1 MLRQK
6 YSKKKRREKMKKN
19 KKTRKIGGM
28 KTRANTGSR
37 SRRRKR
43 QIEEEATRLSSR
55 VPQQQQQSKTMSPR
69 DERDAQ
75 ARFAALLGEK
85 CEATKQVND
94 DGSID
99 CPSSRTK
106 AKKKFNK
113 FHPDKNPGCKDYAKN
128 MMNKYN
134 ETCYGDDTN
143 PNRKWDKNDST
154 WRNEEAERDGFYT
167 TKMDDSS
174 ESAGASKS
182 VFDHCT
188 AKDKKS
194 PICRVC
200 GWTNDPNAKE
210 KCLCCPDSPQA
221 KDAAAKAAAAAEAAA
236 PETVQR
242 SPVVQPKNNRG
253 FIEPPL
259 TNSMSEMDEIIN
271 QRLGDNKTTPIKC
284 RKGDKSE
291 ECVGKKGA
299 KKKKAERQK
308 CKRSGGKVINKN
320 TRDEACVELMEMP
333 SSGSENRGRLPVS
346 PTSIK
351 DRAKN
356 LEKQL
361 TTPEPQPEQ
370 SITMATN
377 QCAEVREGATTY
389 FAEVEDGSYTGNV
402 AASLKDPMCKP
413 ELPAG
418 WESYFHETYNTY
430 FYINTINGQ
439 PQWEFPTLPAAETP
453 SAPSSDDPS
462 APPLDVPDLRQG
474 SVPIYTGLTDN
485 NQCALMKSEDGQE
498 YVAEVDDNDNDGHVD
513 YTGKT
518 AYSPSDPICNKP
530 PPNGWE
536 MITDTASG
544 QIYYYNSTTGQSSW
558 TYPESTESSESAPA
572 TAAESPSTPE
582 SSEPAP
588 ATAKEDESKNK
599 ILDKT
604 HGSCRYAKTPEGKEY
619 LYNFENQTTWDKD
632 SPICHLK
639 DTTVFGLNYRLT
651 FAKVLHKSGI
661 RV

>member
-43 QIEEEATRLSSR
+43 QIEAEATRLSSR
-55 VPQQQQQSKTMSPR
+55 VPQQQQSRTMSPR

-75 ARFAALLGEK
+75 ARFAELLGEK
-85 CEATKQVND
+85 CEATKEVND

-106 AKKKFNK
+106 AKKKFSK
-113 FHPDKNPGCKDYAKN
+113 FHPDKNPGCQDYAKN

-143 PNRKWDKNDST
+143 PNRKWDKNDPT
-154 WRNEEAERDGFYT
+154 WRNEEAERNGFYT

-200 GWTNDPNAKE
+200 GWTNDPKAKE

-221 KDAAAKAAAAAEAAA
+221 KAAAAKAAEEAKAPA

-242 SPVVQPKNNRG
+242 SPVDKRVNKQG

-259 TNSMSEMDEIIN
+259 TNSMSEMDEIIT
-271 QRLGDNKTTPIKC
+271 QRLGDNKTTPIEC
-284 RKGDKSE
+284 RQGDKS
-291 ECVGKKGA
+291 CKGSTRYKKER
-299 KKKKAERQK
+299 KKKSRKN
-308 CKRSGGKVINKN
+308 CKRKGGKVINKN
-320 TRDEACVELMEMP
+320 TRDEACLQSVELMEMS

-346 PTSIK
+346 PSSIK
-351 DRAKN
+351 DRVKN

-361 TTPEPQPEQ
+361 TTPEPEPEQ

-377 QCAEVREGATTY
+377 QCAEVRQGKTTY
-389 FAEVEDGSYTGNV
+389 FAEVDDGNYTGKV

-413 ELPAG
+413 KLPAG
-418 WESYFHETYNTY
+418 WESHFDETHQAYYYVNTT
-430 FYINTINGQ
+430 NNQ
-439 PQWEFPTLPAAETP
+439 PQWKVPTMPAAETP
-453 SAPSSDDPS
+453 SAPLSDDPS

-485 NQCALMKSEDGQE
+485 NQCALMKSDGQE
-498 YVAEVDDNDNDGHVD
+498 YVAEVNDNDNDGHVD
-513 YTGKT
+513 YTGRT
-518 AYSPSDPICNKP
+518 GYSPSDAICNKP

-536 MITDTASG
+536 MITDEASG
-544 QIYYYNSTTGQSSW
+544 QIYYYNSTTGQSSS
-558 TYPESTESSESAPA
+558 TYPATTESSEPA
-572 TAAESPSTPE
+572 AAAAAETPSTPE
-582 SSEPAP
+582 SSEPTA
-588 ATAKEDESKNK
+588 ATEDESKNK

-619 LYNFENQTTWDKD
+619 LYNSENQTTWDKD

-639 DTTVFGLNYRLT
+639 DITVFGLNYRLT